1 MDRID
6 FLRAELRKHDHL
18 YYVEAQPIIS
28 DREYDALFRELQ
40 DLEAAHPERI
50 TPDSPTQR
58 VSGTAINTF
67 SSVRHATPMLSL
79 ANTYSRAEIEQ
90 WVGRVIQGLEGAPV
104 EFVCELKYDG
114 LALSIVYEHGML
126 SRAVTRGDG
135 ESGDD
140 VTLNVRTIK
149 SIPLA
154 LAIPSSSSPDATAP
168 SSNTNEQLQFF
179 TSEPNDHD
187 QSTAPEHIVDR
198 FEVRGEVYML
208 DDDFLKLNA
217 EAEERG
223 DKLFANPRNTT
234 AGTLKQKDPRDVANR
249 RLQFVA
255 YWVDAQADAS
265 TRGFGITHQR
275 NLDALRTLGFPVGR
289 EVRICRNVDEIMQ
302 CIDAWDAQ
310 RDSLPFQIDGV
321 VIKVNSLVQ
330 QDQLGSVARAP
341 RWAIAYKFEAKKA
354 QTVLTDITLQVGRTG
369 VVTPVAELQPVSLAG
384 STISRATL
392 HNEDFVHELDLR
404 ITDTV
409 IIEKGGGVIP
419 KIVSV
424 VLEKRKPDAQPWHM
438 PTHCPCG
445 NHSPL
450 HRPEGEA
457 NYYCTHSSCPWQIRR
472 RLEHFAG
479 RDAMDIDG
487 LGERAIDQFVQ
498 AGLLTNL
505 ADIYDL
511 PSRRAEILALDRWA
525 PKSVDKLV
533 AGIEKS
539 KSQPFERVLYALGIR
554 FVGEGVAKIITRAF
568 PNIDAIAQ
576 ASEQELTAVHEI
588 GARIAQSVVEF
599 FADPT
604 EADLV
609 HRLQQAGLQL
619 HSTSTIASDAFKG
632 LTFVLTGELTTFT
645 RREAQEA
652 IEARSGKASGSVS
665 KKTNY
670 VVAGANAGSKL
681 DKAQELGVPVLT
693 EEEFRAMLDASV

>member
-1 MDRID
+1 
-6 FLRAELRKHDHL
+6 
-18 YYVEAQPIIS
+18 
-28 DREYDALFRELQ
+28 
-40 DLEAAHPERI
+40 
-50 TPDSPTQR
+50 
-58 VSGTAINTF
+58 
-67 SSVRHATPMLSL
+67 
-79 ANTYSRAEIEQ
+79 
-90 WVGRVIQGLEGAPV
+90 
-104 EFVCELKYDG
+104 
-114 LALSIVYEHGML
+114 
-126 SRAVTRGDG
+126 
-135 ESGDD
+135 
-140 VTLNVRTIK
+140 
-149 SIPLA
+149 
-154 LAIPSSSSPDATAP
+154 
-168 SSNTNEQLQFF
+168 
-179 TSEPNDHD
+179 
-187 QSTAPEHIVDR
+187 
-198 FEVRGEVYML
+198 
-208 DDDFLKLNA
+208 
-217 EAEERG
+217 
-223 DKLFANPRNTT
+223 
-234 AGTLKQKDPRDVANR
+234 
-249 RLQFVA
+249 
-255 YWVDAQADAS
+255 
-265 TRGFGITHQR
+265 
-275 NLDALRTLGFPVGR
+275 
-289 EVRICRNVDEIMQ
+289 
-302 CIDAWDAQ
+302 
-310 RDSLPFQIDGV
+310 
-321 VIKVNSLVQ
+321 
-330 QDQLGSVARAP
+330 
-341 RWAIAYKFEAKKA
+341 
-354 QTVLTDITLQVGRTG
+354 
-369 VVTPVAELQPVSLAG
+369 
-384 STISRATL
+384 
-392 HNEDFVHELDLR
+392 
-404 ITDTV
+404 
-409 IIEKGGGVIP
+409 
-419 KIVSV
+419 
-424 VLEKRKPDAQPWHM
+424 
-438 PTHCPCG
+438 
-445 NHSPL
+445 
-450 HRPEGEA
+450 
-457 NYYCTHSSCPWQIRR
+457 
-472 RLEHFAG
+472 
-479 RDAMDIDG
+479 MDIDG